1 VRRADGRTIGTFLRD
16 EVVSPLGVDCF
27 LGLPA
32 AEDARTADMA
42 IELVEGAPTFFSH
55 WKPDGLGSKSFGN
68 PPDCNVIE
76 HTNTRAFRS
85 AEIPAANA
93 HANARALARIYGAYG
108 RGELVAP
115 DLVTESGRIHVDGHD
130 VVMDLPSRFGLGFE
144 ITMPDDEFSFGPGA
158 RTFGHNGSG
167 GSLGVL
173 DPDAGIALGYV
184 MNRMQWTTR
193 RDDARW
199 FPILDAL
206 YAAL

>member
-1 VRRADGRTIGTFLRD
+1 
-16 EVVSPLGVDCF
+16 
-27 LGLPA
+27 
-32 AEDARTADMA
+32 
-42 IELVEGAPTFFSH
+42 
-55 WKPDGLGSKSFGN
+55 
-68 PPDCNVIE
+68 
-76 HTNTRAFRS
+76 
-85 AEIPAANA
+85 
-93 HANARALARIYGAYG
+93 
-108 RGELVAP
+108 
-115 DLVTESGRIHVDGHD
+115 
-130 VVMDLPSRFGLGFE
+130 VMDLPSRFGLGFE